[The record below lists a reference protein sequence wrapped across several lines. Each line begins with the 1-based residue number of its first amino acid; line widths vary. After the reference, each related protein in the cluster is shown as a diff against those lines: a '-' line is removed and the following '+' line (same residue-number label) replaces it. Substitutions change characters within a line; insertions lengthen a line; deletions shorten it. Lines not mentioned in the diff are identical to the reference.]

1 MDKPDLPDLFSLD
14 GRVALVTGAGHP
26 AGSSIAIALAAAG
39 AQIVAVDL
47 GDASVAAATMIRD
60 ETGQKVEAVSCDFA
74 DRDDLERCTDLVLQK
89 YPKIDVLF
97 NAAYEFAAEYTSHA
111 VNTDLRGWDI
121 CWANNVIGPVHFCQ
135 AIGRRMVRDGGGVI
149 INLLSSVS
157 FEPYVG
163 LSYYCASKAAEWM
176 FTRCLALECAPTV
189 RVHGL
194 ATGSLAEVRDNPEQL
209 ENRFIPLRRYGAT
222 SELAGAAVYLAS
234 DAASFS
240 TGDVVFVDGGVAPIS
255 AYPTANLS
263 NLPA

>member
-1 MDKPDLPDLFSLD
+1 MDIPKLPSLFSLD

-26 AGSSIAIALAAAG
+26 AGSAIAIALASAG
-39 AQIVAVDL
+39 ADIVAVDT
-47 GDASVAAATMIRD
+47 GDTSEGTAQVIRK
-60 ETGQKVEAVSCDFA
+60 ETGRTVEAISCDFA
-74 DRDDLERCTDLVLQK
+74 DRDDLARGTDLVVQN
-89 YPKIDVLF
+89 YPRIDILF
-97 NAAYEFAAEYTSHA
+97 NASYEFAAEYTSHA

-121 CWANNVIGPVHFCQ
+121 CWAYNVIGPVHFCQ
-135 AIGRRMVRDGGGVI
+135 AIGRRMVREGGGVI
-149 INLLSSVS
+149 VNLLSSVS

-163 LSYYCASKAAEWM
+163 LSYYCASKAAGWM
-176 FTRCLALECAPTV
+176 FTRCLALECAPNV

-255 AYPTANLS
+255 AYPTTNLS